1 MPRRAAVAGAALAL
15 LAPIACGGGE
25 DDKSQVRDA
34 LMRLQKATAEQDYQ
48 QICEKLLSQDLV
60 KSVQAIGVTCPVAL
74 RTGLGS
80 VRDPK
85 VQIRQIKIRDKTALA
100 LVRSSATGQQP
111 SEDTVRLVKEGGDWK
126 IASLSGPQPPT
137 PRRPGPPQDD

>member
-1 MPRRAAVAGAALAL
+1 MPRRAALSAVAGLAL
-15 LAPIACGGGE
+15 LLPSACGGE
-25 DDKSQVRDA
+25 DDKGQVRDA
-34 LMRLQKATAEQDYQ
+34 LQRLQKATAEQDYQ
-48 QICEKLLSQDLV
+48 QICDKLLSKDLV
-60 KSVQAIGVTCPVAL
+60 RRVQAIGVTCPVAL

-100 LVRSSATGQQP
+100 LVRSSATGQQA
-111 SEDTVRLVKEGGDWK
+111 SEDTVRLVKEGGSWK

-137 PRRPGPPQDD
+137 PRRQGPPQDD